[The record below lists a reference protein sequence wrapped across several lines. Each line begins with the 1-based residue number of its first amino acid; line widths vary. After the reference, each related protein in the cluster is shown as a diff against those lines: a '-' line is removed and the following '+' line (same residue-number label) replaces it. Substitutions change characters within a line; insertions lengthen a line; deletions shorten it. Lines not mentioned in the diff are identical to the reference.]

1 MPATRRVE
9 FCFASKSL
17 LYICLFEDKGTN
29 NHKMQKVA
37 PLCARRRCDR
47 IPGRNRV
54 GRMSRSASWFQK
66 LQFGCG
72 GKGRA
77 GQLSPWQQEDE
88 LEQSCSHSS
97 SPRNGECWRELEVG
111 ANVQRPP
118 TPIYFCHLP
127 QSPIASPNST
137 TS

>member
-17 LYICLFEDKGTN
+17 LYICLFEDRGTN

-66 LQFGCG
+66 LQFGVVGKAGRGSSVPGSRRMSWSRAVHIAAARETGNAG
-72 GKGRA
+72 G
-77 GQLSPWQQEDE
+77 
-88 LEQSCSHSS
+88 
-97 SPRNGECWRELEVG
+97 N
-111 ANVQRPP
+111 
-118 TPIYFCHLP
+118 
-127 QSPIASPNST
+127 
-137 TS
+137 

>member
-9 FCFASKSL
+9 FCFVLKSL

-29 NHKMQKVA
+29 NHNAEGSVSVCTTSLRQN
-37 PLCARRRCDR
+37 PWQESCGEDESLCL
-47 IPGRNRV
+47 V
-54 GRMSRSASWFQK
+54 VSEVTVQ
-66 LQFGCG
+66 CG
-72 GKGRA
+72 GKGRV

-88 LEQSCSHSS
+88 VEQSCSHSS
-97 SPRNGECWRELEVG
+97 SPRNEECWRELEVG